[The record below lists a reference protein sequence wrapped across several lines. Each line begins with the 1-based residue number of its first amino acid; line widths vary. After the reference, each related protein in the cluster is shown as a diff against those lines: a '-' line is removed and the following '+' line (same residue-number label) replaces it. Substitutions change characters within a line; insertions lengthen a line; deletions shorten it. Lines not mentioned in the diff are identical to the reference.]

1 MVTYGEN
8 HSQNFVFSIKNFW
21 KLFTKKKTGYSKK
34 YLQKMKTNIGKL
46 ETSKG
51 RTIALLK
58 LYTDAPDVWKPSVKA
73 VMQNMINMGKIDKV
87 DIPTLQKCGSFGPE
101 SGKKSNCLKL

>member
-1 MVTYGEN
+1 MSNKDGSY

-21 KLFTKKKTGYSKK
+21 KLFQKK
-34 YLQKMKTNIGKL
+34 YSTKYIETMKNKILKL
-46 ETSKG
+46 KTSKG

-73 VMQNMINMGKIDKV
+73 MMQRMVALGLIDEGDKA
-87 DIPTLQKCGSFGPE
+87 TLQKCGGFGLKY
-101 SGKKSNCLKL
+101 SGKGGQCSLKL

>member
-1 MVTYGEN
+1 MVTYGQN
-8 HSQNFVFSIKNFW
+8 HSQNFVFSFSIKNFW
-21 KLFTKKKTGYSKK
+21 KLFKKTYSDR
-34 YLQKMKTNIGKL
+34 YLEKMKTNIGKL

>member
-1 MVTYGEN
+1 MLSNKDGSY
-8 HSQNFVFSIKNFW
+8 HSQNFVFSIKNFL

-58 LYTDAPDVWKPSVKA
+58 LYTDAPDAWKERVKIIIFTM
-73 VMQNMINMGKIDKV
+73 VGKLDPEDLKQ
-87 DIPTLQKCGSFGPE
+87 LQACVGFGDNKRGKC
-101 SGKKSNCLKL
+101 NLKL

>member
-1 MVTYGEN
+1 MVKFNTY
-8 HSQNFVFSIKNFW
+8 HSQNFVFSIPNFW
-21 KLFTKKKTGYSKK
+21 KLFKKKYSTN
-34 YLQKMKTNIGKL
+34 YLEKMKSKILKL
-46 ETSKG
+46 KTSKG

>member
-1 MVTYGEN
+1 MVTYGQN
-8 HSQNFVFSIKNFW
+8 HSQNFVFSINNFW
-21 KLFTKKKTGYSKK
+21 KLFKKTYSDR
-34 YLQKMKTNIGKL
+34 YLEKMKTNIGKL
-46 ETSKG
+46 EPSKG

-58 LYTDAPDVWKPSVKA
+58 LYTDAPYVWKPSVKA
-73 VMQNMINMGKIDKV
+73 MMQNMINMGKIDKG